1 MRLTSPGDD
10 GSVIVERP
18 SPIASETPEQFP
30 PDPEGKTRSEVEG
43 MEGERNCPATNGG
56 PVTPMPE
63 INGFKN
69 RTLENPEK
77 KNEPEVEEVADDV
90 IKTTAAETEGKDRDE
105 KTAQAK
111 ESAFDWI
118 VLVSAFGSNVSFG
131 MDFYSFSV
139 FYPCLM
145 EYFQATAAQVGWCL
159 SIEALVTSIFC
170 NYFLTPILN

>member
-10 GSVIVERP
+10 GSVILERP
-18 SPIASETPEQFP
+18 SPIDSEMSEQLP
-30 PDPEGKTRSEVEG
+30 PDREGKTRNEVEG
-43 MEGERNCPATNGG
+43 MKGERNCPATNGG
-56 PVTPMPE
+56 SVTSMPE

-77 KNEPEVEEVADDV
+77 KSKPEVQKVTDDV
-90 IKTTAAETEGKDRDE
+90 IKTAEETVETDPDE
-105 KTAQAK
+105 RTDPQAK

-118 VLVSAFGSNVSFG
+118 VLVSTFGSNVSFG

-145 EYFQATAAQVGWCL
+145 EYFEATAAQVGWCL

-170 NYFLTPILN
+170 NYLF